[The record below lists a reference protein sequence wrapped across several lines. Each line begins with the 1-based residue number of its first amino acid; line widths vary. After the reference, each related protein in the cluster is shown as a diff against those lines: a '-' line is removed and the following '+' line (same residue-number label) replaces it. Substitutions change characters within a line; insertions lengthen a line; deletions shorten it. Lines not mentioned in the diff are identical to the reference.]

1 MPAELSPASVAANLS
16 CLLFLA
22 RHKAEDEGEIRES
35 ARVLLA
41 CVDGRELA
49 IEATPGW
56 VSVNG
61 ARLPS
66 GTPGAREVGEGFL
79 GHGVSRI
86 EFPAGTELPTIL
98 PLARALAAF
107 PGVWATW
114 EEFLQAIGPAAGQLR
129 LTRAG
134 ADLSIFR
141 VHDSEPVMTAAQT
154 RERELIA
161 KLHAK
166 PVVDEGGLIL
176 PPIEVEPQ
184 PEPAI
189 HKSTS
194 SSDRREESRH
204 MERLITQGRSAVD
217 AGDYAALL
225 QVTQDFL
232 DAMESTKSEATSRV
246 HRLELKRLLS
256 KHHIAQFARMAA
268 TGNQRELAIAVLRR
282 LGSDATEILMDL
294 LVETEAMA
302 ERRGYFSALTRMED
316 GTEIIIHHLDHPTW
330 YVVRNAAEL
339 CGEMRLA
346 KSVAKLAQH
355 VAHPDERVRKSVAVS
370 LSRIGTPEVLEPLSR
385 LIKDPS
391 PAIRVTV
398 LGNLEGNKSRPLA
411 MPLAALLES
420 EEHPDVQREILRA
433 LGRIG
438 TPDALLALRRV
449 AHGEIRRL
457 PKRLRLQA
465 IESLGGVGTPGAQ
478 ILRSLAGDAD
488 SEIGSAAAKALQEAM
503 A

>member
-1 MPAELSPASVAANLS
+1 MPAQLSPASVAANLS

-41 CVDGRELA
+41 CIDGHEIA

-61 ARLPS
+61 VKLPS
-66 GTPGAREVGEGFL
+66 GTPGAREVGEGML

-86 EFPAGTELPTIL
+86 EFPAGTELSTIL

-134 ADLSIFR
+134 ADLSVIR
-141 VHDSEPVMTAAQT
+141 VHDSEPVMSAAQA

-166 PVVDEGGLIL
+166 PVIEEGGLIL
-176 PPIEVEPQ
+176 PQIELQPQ
-184 PEPAI
+184 PEAI
-189 HKSTS
+189 QKSTS

-204 MERLITQGRSAVD
+204 LERLIAQGRSAVD
-217 AGDYAALL
+217 AGDYPALL
-225 QVTQDFL
+225 QVAHDFL
-232 DAMESTKSEATSRV
+232 DAIETTKSEASSRV
-246 HRLELKRLLS
+246 HRLELRRLLS
-256 KHHIAQFARMAA
+256 KHHISQFARMAA
-268 TGNQRELAIAVLRR
+268 TGNQRELAISVLRR

-346 KSVAKLAQH
+346 KSVTKLAQH
-355 VAHPDERVRKSVAVS
+355 VGHGDERVRKSVATA
-370 LSRIGTPEVLEPLSR
+370 LARIGTPDVLEPISR
-385 LIKDPS
+385 MLKDPS

-398 LGNLEGNKSRPLA
+398 LGNLEGSKSRPLA

-420 EEHPDVQREILRA
+420 EEHPDAQREILRA

-449 AHGEIRRL
+449 ANGEVRRL
-457 PKRLRLQA
+457 PKRLRLEA
-465 IESLGGVGTPGAQ
+465 IQSLGGVGTPGAQ
-478 ILRSLAGDAD
+478 ILRTLAGDAD

>member
-1 MPAELSPASVAANLS
+1 MPAERSPASVAANLS

-22 RHKAEDEGEIRES
+22 RHKAEDEAEIRES

-41 CVDGRELA
+41 SLDGREVV
-49 IEATPGW
+49 IEATPSW

-61 ARLPS
+61 SKLLS
-66 GTPGAREVGEGFL
+66 GTPGAREVGEGL
-79 GHGVSRI
+79 VGHGVSRI
-86 EFPAGTELPTIL
+86 EFPADTSMSTIL

-107 PGVWATW
+107 PGVWGTW
-114 EEFLQAIGPAAGQLR
+114 DEFLQAIGPAAALLR

-134 ADLSIFR
+134 ADLSVIR
-141 VHDSEPVMTAAQT
+141 VNDGEPVTSAAQA

-166 PVVDEGGLIL
+166 PVVEEGGLIL
-176 PPIEVEPQ
+176 PQIEVEPQ
-184 PEPAI
+184 PEGI
-189 HKSTS
+189 KKSTA
-194 SSDRREESRH
+194 SSDRREESRQ
-204 MERLITQGRSAVD
+204 MERLIAQGRSAVD
-217 AGDYAALL
+217 AGDYGALL
-225 QVTQDFL
+225 QVSHDFL
-232 DAMESTKSEATSRV
+232 DAMETTKSEASARV
-246 HRLELKRLLS
+246 SRLELKRLLS

-268 TGNQRELAIAVLRR
+268 TGNQRELAISVLRR

-294 LVETEAMA
+294 LVDSEAMA

-355 VAHPDERVRKSVAVS
+355 VTHLDERVRKSVAMA
-370 LSRIGTPEVLEPLSR
+370 LSRIGTPEVLEPISR
-385 LIKDPS
+385 MLKDSS

-398 LGNLEGNKSRPLA
+398 LGNLEGSKSRPLA

-449 AHGEIRRL
+449 AIGEVRRL
-457 PKRLRLQA
+457 PKRLRLEA
-465 IESLGGVGTPGAQ
+465 IQSLGGVGTPGAQ
-478 ILRSLAGDAD
+478 ILRTLAGDAD

-503 A
+503 V

>member
-1 MPAELSPASVAANLS
+1 MAAELSPASVAANLS

-22 RHKAEDEGEIRES
+22 RHKSEAEAEIRES
-35 ARVLLA
+35 ARVFLA
-41 CVDGRELA
+41 CLDDRPIA

-56 VSVNG
+56 VSVNDVK
-61 ARLPS
+61 LPS
-66 GTPGAREVGEGFL
+66 GTPGSREVGESFM

-86 EFPAGTELPTIL
+86 ECPAHLELSNVL

-107 PGVWATW
+107 PGIWATW
-114 EEFLQAIGPAAGQLR
+114 EEFLHAIGPAAQQFR

-134 ADLSIFR
+134 TDLSVIRFN
-141 VHDSEPVMTAAQT
+141 DSEPIVTAAQQ

-161 KLHAK
+161 KLHQK

-176 PPIEVEPQ
+176 PPIVVEPRGIQ
-184 PEPAI
+184 PITAQATP
-189 HKSTS
+189 
-194 SSDRREESRH
+194 DRREETRQ
-204 MERLITQGRSAVD
+204 MERLIARGRSAVE

-225 QVTQDFL
+225 EVTQDVL
-232 DAMESTKSEATSRV
+232 DGADATTSEASARV
-246 HRLELKRLLS
+246 YRVELKRLLS

-330 YVVRNAAEL
+330 YVIRNAAEL

-346 KSVAKLAQH
+346 KSVPKLARH
-355 VAHPDERVRKSVAVS
+355 ITHPDERVRKSVAVA
-370 LSRIGTPEVLEPLSR
+370 LSRIGTAEVLEPLAR
-385 LIKDPS
+385 MLKDGS
-391 PAIRVTV
+391 AAIRVSV
-398 LGNLEGNKSRPLA
+398 LGNLEGTKSRPLA
-411 MPLAALLES
+411 MPLAALLET
-420 EEHPDVQREILRA
+420 EEHPDAQREILRA
-433 LGRIG
+433 LGRIA

-449 AHGEIRRL
+449 AQGEVRRL

-465 IESLGGVGTPGAQ
+465 IESLGGTGSPGTQ
-478 ILRSLAGDAD
+478 ILRTLAGDAD
-488 SEIGSAAAKALQEAM
+488 AEIGSAAARVLQEAT

>member
-22 RHKAEDEGEIRES
+22 RHRAEAEGEIREA

-41 CVDGRELA
+41 CADGREFA

-56 VSVNG
+56 LSVNDT
-61 ARLPS
+61 RLPS
-66 GTPGAREVGEGFL
+66 GTPGSRDVGEGLL

-86 EFPAGTELPTIL
+86 EFPAGTEMSTLL
-98 PLARALAAF
+98 PLVRALAAF

-134 ADLSIFR
+134 TDLSVIR
-141 VHDSEPVMTAAQT
+141 VHDAEPMMTAQA
-154 RERELIA
+154 REREIIA
-161 KLHAK
+161 KLHQK
-166 PVVDEGGLIL
+166 PVIDGEGALIL
-176 PPIEVEPQ
+176 PPIEMEPP
-184 PEPAI
+184 PEALAPKA
-189 HKSTS
+189 SPM
-194 SSDRREESRH
+194 DRKEEARK
-204 MERLITQGRSAVD
+204 MERLITQGRSAVE
-217 AGDYAALL
+217 AGDYDALL
-225 QVTQDFL
+225 QVSHNFL
-232 DAMESTKSEATSRV
+232 DAMEATPSEASARV
-246 HRLELKRLLS
+246 YRLELKRLLS
-256 KHHIAQFARMAA
+256 RHHIAQFARMAA
-268 TGNQRELAIAVLRR
+268 TGKQRDLAIDVLRR

-346 KSVAKLAQH
+346 KSVAKLSQH
-355 VAHPDERVRKSVAVS
+355 VTHPDERVRKSVAVA

-385 LIKDPS
+385 MLKDSS
-391 PAIRVTV
+391 PAIRVSV
-398 LGNLEGNKSRPLA
+398 LGNLEGSKSRPLA

-420 EEHPDVQREILRA
+420 EEHPDAQREILRA

-449 AHGEIRRL
+449 AQGEVRRL

-465 IESLGGVGTPGAQ
+465 IESLAGVGTPGTQ
-478 ILRSLAGDAD
+478 ILRTLAGDAD